1 MTRTRNDTL
10 DSGIITDGEDA
21 VSADYNAEI
30 KLAERGFHV
39 LMERIAMKRM
49 PGDALPSGDVFDL
62 LNAAGEQ
69 LEIQALQNN
78 DKKVSKRRMKKTTQ
92 QLVSAIESLT
102 EWPEEP
108 RLQVAS
114 LLVPTLRMVEL
125 VSVADNLL
133 VALQQAD
140 SPGADVEEET
150 ATDLRIT
157 AADRT
162 RSILDS
168 GQWTPDLDD
177 LLRELREM
185 SAENPDDEGLLDT
198 LKRGILF
205 NATAGREHLLLE
217 ERRRLVA
224 AEPLPKELAK
234 ALEKLPDDV
243 IDSEFVRLGLHLVL
257 ADVVAAGLVPEK
269 TSPKMT
275 IAATLVAM
283 LRLDEPGKKPD
294 IGPLGSWAKTMAL
307 KIDVLSDEMAPVFKW
322 KPPDYEDSIERRH
335 EKRWKVRSLMYQFL
349 PVRWTPARH
358 EELPPYNT
366 AKARER
372 LEELRGVAW
381 LMIDQLEPV
390 RLVSEA
396 FRYGDGGPD
405 AMDLELVHDII
416 ELWEEQSLVSAVEE
430 FGRAYLEDE
439 WHHEIPDAEVEDASV
454 ILPAAVTS
462 DGEPLVLSTVVFDV
476 TEGSSGE
483 IVEHLDSAD
492 GFRREAGN
500 EGDRWEWLGPSA
512 GSDRVVADL
521 VLDGDVL
528 TVMTHSLARASRT
541 NARLADELG
550 DRIELKDIRTEQP
563 SPEAL
568 AELGIEM
575 VGEEGSETQ
584 QDDQKQVVH
593 QVLEKHYRKWLD
605 EALPAF
611 GDLSPRDAVTD
622 PMRRSE
628 VIAHLVEA
636 EERTRASSWPM
647 NEFDFEFLWSELGLD
662 RTEAS

>member
-1 MTRTRNDTL
+1 
-10 DSGIITDGEDA
+10 

-49 PGDALPSGDVFDL
+49 PADALPSGDVFDL

-92 QLVSAIESLT
+92 QLVSAIDRLT
-102 EWPEEP
+102 DWPEEP

-114 LLVPTLRMVEL
+114 LLVSTLRLVEL
-125 VSVADNLL
+125 ESVADRLL

-140 SPGADVEEET
+140 SPDPGVEEET
-150 ATDLRIT
+150 ATDLLST
-157 AADRT
+157 APDRT
-162 RSILDS
+162 RSILES
-168 GQWTPDLDD
+168 GEWTPDLDD
-177 LLRELREM
+177 LLRQLREM
-185 SAENPDDEGLLDT
+185 SADKTDDDDLLDT

-217 ERRRLVA
+217 ARRRLVA
-224 AEPLPKELAK
+224 SEPLPKELAK
-234 ALEKLPDDV
+234 ALEKLPGDV

-283 LRLDEPGKKPD
+283 LRLDEPGKRPD

-322 KPPDYEDSIERRH
+322 KPPDYEGSAERRH
-335 EKRWKVRSLMYQFL
+335 EERWKVRSLMYQYL

-358 EELPPYNT
+358 EELPPYST
-366 AKARER
+366 EDARER
-372 LEELRGVAW
+372 LEKLRGVAW

-390 RLVSEA
+390 RFVSEA
-396 FRYGDGGPD
+396 FRYGDGAPD
-405 AMDLELVHDII
+405 AMDLDLVHDII

-439 WHHEIPDAEVEDASV
+439 WNHEIPDDVIEEDTV
-454 ILPAAVTS
+454 IIPAATTS

-476 TEGSSGE
+476 TEGSRDE
-483 IVEHLDSAD
+483 IVEHLNGAD
-492 GFRREAGN
+492 GFRREAGDA
-500 EGDRWEWLGPSA
+500 GDRWEWLGPRT
-512 GSDRVVADL
+512 GSDQVVAEL
-521 VLDGDVL
+521 ALDGDVL
-528 TVMTHSLARASRT
+528 TVMTHSLARASKA

-563 SPEAL
+563 SQEAL
-568 AELGIEM
+568 AELGIEL
-575 VGEEGSETQ
+575 VGEEGPDSQSDE
-584 QDDQKQVVH
+584 QKRVVH
-593 QVLEKHYRKWLD
+593 EVLERHYRKWLD
-605 EALPAF
+605 EAQPVF
-611 GDLSPRDAVTD
+611 GDLTPRDAVTD
-622 PMRRSE
+622 PVRRSE
-628 VIAHLVEA
+628 VISHLVEA

-662 RTEAS
+662 RNEAD

>member
-283 LRLDEPGKKPD
+283 LRLDEPGK
-294 IGPLGSWAKTMAL
+294 I
-307 KIDVLSDEMAPVFKW
+307 FKW

-349 PVRWTPARH
+349 PVRWTPAPR

-390 RLVSEA
+390 RFVSEA

-636 EERTRASSWPM
+636 EEI
-647 NEFDFEFLWSELGLD
+647 WSELGLD